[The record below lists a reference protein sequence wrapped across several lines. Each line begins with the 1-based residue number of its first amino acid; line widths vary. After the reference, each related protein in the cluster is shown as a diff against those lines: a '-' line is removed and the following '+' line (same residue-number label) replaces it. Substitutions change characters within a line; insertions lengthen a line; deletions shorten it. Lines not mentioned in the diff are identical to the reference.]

1 METNKINCILLVDD
15 DNITNYINQR
25 LLKKLQ
31 LSDNIVTTNNGDE
44 ALKFI
49 QQYSKDNNNLGPEII
64 FMDVNMPGMKGF
76 DFLDEFNKLEI
87 ANRDQIRIVVVSASS
102 DGPDKGKT
110 ELLELPYL
118 TKPLTIDSIKEVLEL
133 V

>member
-31 LSDNIVTTNNGDE
+31 LSENIVTANNGDE

-49 QQYSKDNNNLGPEII
+49 QTYCKENNNCGPELI

-76 DFLDEFNKLEI
+76 DFLDEFKKIEI
-87 ANRDQIRIVVVSASS
+87 SNRERIRIVVVSASS

-110 ELLELPYL
+110 ELLELPFL

>member
-1 METNKINCILLVDD
+1 METNKINCILLIDD

-25 LLKKLQ
+25 LLKKLN
-31 LSDNIVTTNNGDE
+31 LTENIVTTNNGDE

-49 QQYSKDNNNLGPEII
+49 DEYCKANNSCCPELI

-76 DFLDEFNKLEI
+76 DFLEEFNKLDI
-87 ANRDQIRIVVVSASS
+87 ANRNNIRIVVVSASS
-102 DGPDKGKT
+102 HEADKGKT
-110 ELLELPYL
+110 EGMDLPYL
-118 TKPLTIDSIKEVLEL
+118 TKPLTIESIKGVLEK